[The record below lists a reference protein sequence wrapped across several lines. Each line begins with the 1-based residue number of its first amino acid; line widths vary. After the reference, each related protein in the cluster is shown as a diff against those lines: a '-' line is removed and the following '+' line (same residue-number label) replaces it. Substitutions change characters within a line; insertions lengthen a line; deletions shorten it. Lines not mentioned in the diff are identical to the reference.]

1 MSKAPKDRSSIS
13 TITPTMVDVAH
24 ALNIHHTTVSR
35 ALRNDPRISEQVR
48 KQVKATAEKLGYRP
62 NPLLSVLGTLRR
74 KRATTPYITPIA
86 CVSRHYRFSPEHL
99 KGIVSAANERG
110 FKVEVFVIDEKLSAE
125 RLNTILLTRNIQG
138 IILAPLLEAHGH
150 FTLDWD
156 RFCTVAIEYSF
167 DTPAFD
173 RVVTDSSEAMNRAID
188 QCRRRELSSLG
199 VCLAQVVDERN
210 EGLLCASYALTRER
224 FQDLN
229 NLPPLIL
236 PTWDEKTFTSWLRR
250 HQPQVIISSN
260 ALLPMIQSTLRKLK
274 IRVPRDIGIINLNI
288 LDSNSQLSGISQD
301 AAGMGV
307 IATRLL
313 IDKIYRNETGVPTS
327 RVTVLTESHWQDG
340 QSLPSIKFT
349 QK

>member
-1 MSKAPKDRSSIS
+1 ML
-13 TITPTMVDVAH
+13 DVAR
-24 ALNIHHTTVSR
+24 ALNIHPTTVSR
-35 ALRNDPRISEQVR
+35 SLRNDPRISEMVR
-48 KQVKATAEKLGYRP
+48 KRVRETAEKLGYRP
-62 NPLLSVLGTLRR
+62 NPLLSVLGALRR
-74 KRATTPYITPIA
+74 QRASTPYTTPIA
-86 CVSRHYRFSPEHL
+86 CISHHYRFSPEHL
-99 KGIVSAANERG
+99 QGIVRAANERG

-150 FTLDWD
+150 FSLDWE

-173 RVVTDSSEAMNRAID
+173 RVVTDSSGAMNRAID

-210 EGLLCASYALTRER
+210 EGLLCASYALARER

-236 PTWDEKTFTSWLRR
+236 PAWDEKKFITWLRR

-260 ALLPMIQSTLRKLK
+260 ALLPMIQATLHKLK
-274 IRVPRDIGIINLNI
+274 MRVPRDIGIINLNI
-288 LDSNSQLSGISQD
+288 LDSTTGHSGISQD
-301 AAGMGV
+301 ATGMGV
-307 IATRLL
+307 MAARLL
-313 IDKIYRNETGVPTS
+313 IDKIYRNETGIPTS
-327 RVTVLTESHWQDG
+327 RVTVLTESNWQDG
-340 QSLPSIKFT
+340 KTLPAIRPFNTKAPRT
-349 QK
+349 